1 MKILKSSRNFL
12 SNSKTQQLIK
22 EELKHSQ
29 SIKEIDINKIEDY
42 IKANSLKNKEI
53 QELAINFS
61 IIK

>member
-1 MKILKSSRNFL
+1 MKILKTSRNFL

>member
-1 MKILKSSRNFL
+1 MKILKTSRNFL

-29 SIKEIDINKIEDY
+29 SIKEIDNNKIEDY

>member
-1 MKILKSSRNFL
+1 MKILKTSRNFL

-53 QELAINFS
+53 
-61 IIK
+61 